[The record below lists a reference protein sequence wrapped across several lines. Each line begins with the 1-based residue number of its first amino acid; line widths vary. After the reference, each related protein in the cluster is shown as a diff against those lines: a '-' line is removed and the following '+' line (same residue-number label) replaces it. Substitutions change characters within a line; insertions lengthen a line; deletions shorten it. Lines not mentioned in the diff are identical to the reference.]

1 LAIGKQ
7 RSRIDPLTA
16 HRKAEARRVRQPKW
30 RAQAVAADTLE
41 TEAVAGGRRE
51 AAHHRQLLATVP
63 GDDLLCLRASRQ
75 LAGLVTLALSYRGT
89 QDEKAS
95 AALFRAKEGTTGT
108 RSPSSSRSS
117 RAGCSR
123 GPRSALRNLRNR
135 YALLDKQ
142 RADSTYLVG
151 DRFTVAD
158 ACLFVVTRWR
168 ATSRAD
174 AVARF
179 EQGPFVRG
187 PDSPFPLLRGRA
199 IAGRRRD
206 DAVICSHEEAG
217 ARPIC
222 HAAGLN
228 GSAPG
233 AGGSRILG
241 T

>member
-1 LAIGKQ
+1 MRPFGDRQATLEDRPADGSPEG
-7 RSRIDPLTA
+7 RSSTRSPAKMAGAGRSGRHARDRSGRRRTPGGSPPSTIVGDRARRRPPLPARVQAAGRPGHAGPVVSRDAGREGVGRPLPREGRDDWYSFTQL
-16 HRKAEARRVRQPKW
+16 EPIFARRV
-30 RAQAVAADTLE
+30 
-41 TEAVAGGRRE
+41 
-51 AAHHRQLLATVP
+51 
-63 GDDLLCLRASRQ
+63 
-75 LAGLVTLALSYRGT
+75 
-89 QDEKAS
+89 
-95 AALFRAKEGTTGT
+95 F
-108 RSPSSSRSS
+108 
-117 RAGCSR
+117 
-123 GPRSALRNLRNR
+123 PRSEKRSAQS
-135 YALLDKQ
+135 A